1 MKYNLKFFEKN
12 AIVRFLALDKYK
24 YIIEEKNNCNIS
36 TNHEYQK
43 NFNKF
48 FMIRRDEKWREIYYT
63 YFEKMKNNTNISF
76 EEIIK
81 YMYSKTGN
89 IEASY
94 SSKMLA
100 IINPNMPIW
109 DQYIINN
116 LELKVEGKTKKERLN
131 NTICVY
137 NEIIKKEKELL
148 KRHDVKQS
156 IKEFRNKYNDYELT
170 DIKIL
175 DYLLWNNR

>member
-1 MKYNLKFFEKN
+1 
-12 AIVRFLALDKYK
+12 
-24 YIIEEKNNCNIS
+24 
-36 TNHEYQK
+36 
-43 NFNKF
+43 
-48 FMIRRDEKWREIYYT
+48 
-63 YFEKMKNNTNISF
+63 
-76 EEIIK
+76 
-81 YMYSKTGN
+81 
-89 IEASY
+89 
-94 SSKMLA
+94 MLA

-116 LELKVEGKTKKERLN
+116 LELKIEGKTKKERLN

-148 KRHDVKQS
+148 KRHDIKQS
-156 IKEFRNKYNDYELT
+156 IKEFRNKYNDYELA